1 MIWLTLI
8 LFGCGL
14 ILWGY
19 VPGVDFWTIWVTFK
33 LIPFLTTFLTRSTTF
48 STLVQP
54 LVQPN
59 YFPAQG
65 GANHQRQDIALA
77 APGGST
83 ASSML
88 AADSGANISSR
99 PRLVAS
105 SPDAISQA
113 GDHVAS

>member
-8 LFGCGL
+8 IFGCGL

-59 YFPAQG
+59 YLPYTTLTAWLLYHENFQKAVESRAYIRYVRCPAG
-65 GANHQRQDIALA
+65 PSVLRLA
-77 APGGST
+77 T
-83 ASSML
+83 LMYTFC
-88 AADSGANISSR
+88 
-99 PRLVAS
+99 
-105 SPDAISQA
+105 
-113 GDHVAS
+113 

>member
-8 LFGCGL
+8 IFGCGL

-59 YFPAQG
+59 YLP
-65 GANHQRQDIALA
+65 HHLLPLLMPTLRQSAKI
-77 APGGST
+77 
-83 ASSML
+83 
-88 AADSGANISSR
+88 
-99 PRLVAS
+99 
-105 SPDAISQA
+105 
-113 GDHVAS
+113 